1 MQVGFIGLGIMG
13 ASMASNLQRAGHR
26 LTVHDTRRDA
36 AVTHVAAGAAWADSP
51 QQVAAASE
59 VVFTSLP
66 GPVEVEAVALGPNG
80 LLGGMRQGGAY
91 FDLSTNARSTVQRIH
106 AAFARQ
112 GAHMLDAPV
121 SGGPRGAASGKLAI
135 WVGGEEAVFTR
146 HKPVLDAIG
155 DQARYVGPIG
165 QATVAKL
172 VHNMSGYAIQTV
184 LAEVFSMGVKAGVDP
199 LVLFEA
205 VRQGALGRRR
215 TYDGLLDQFLPGSY
229 DPPAFALRL
238 AHKDVTL
245 ATQLAREVGVP
256 MRLCNLALEEMT
268 EARNRGWDERDS
280 RVAMLLQQERAG
292 VSIAVDK
299 ERLRQSVTAEAAA
312 AEAARKR

>member
-1 MQVGFIGLGIMG
+1 MQIGFIGLGIMG
-13 ASMASNLQRAGHR
+13 ASMASNLQKAGHR

-36 AVTHVAAGAAWADSP
+36 AVPHVAAGAAWADSP

-66 GPVEVEAVALGPNG
+66 GPAEVEAVALGANG
-80 LLGGMRQGGAY
+80 LLGGMRRDGAY
-91 FDLSTNARSTVQRIH
+91 FDLSTNSRSTVQRIH
-106 AAFARQ
+106 AAFLRQ

-146 HKPVLDAIG
+146 HKAVLDAVG

-215 TYDGLLDQFLPGSY
+215 TYDGLLDQFLPGTY

-238 AHKDVTL
+238 AHKDVSL

-280 RVAMLLQQERAG
+280 RVAMVLQQERAG
-292 VSIAVDK
+292 VSIKVDK
-299 ERLRQSVTAEAAA
+299 QRLAKSVAAEAAA
-312 AEAARKR
+312 AEAARKA